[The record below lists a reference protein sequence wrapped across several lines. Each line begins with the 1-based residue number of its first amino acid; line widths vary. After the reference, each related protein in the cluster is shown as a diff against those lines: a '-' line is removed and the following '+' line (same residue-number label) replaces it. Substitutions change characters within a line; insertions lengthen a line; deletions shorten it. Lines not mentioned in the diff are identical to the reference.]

1 MAKLLSSP
9 NAIFRE
15 PRFQQKFSLKGTRL
29 CCCLDS
35 VCFQIGGLGQRRKR
49 PHRLTSIPILLTL
62 FLLIFSQIEI
72 FLRSRVTAYGE
83 SAGTSPPMTFS
94 RNLRL
99 FPNAEALPLITGNA
113 SSQRP
118 FFLIP
123 LESVNM
129 DNRMLAL

>member
-49 PHRLTSIPILLTL
+49 PTQTHLDTYSSYSFSPYFLPNRDISKVTGYCIWRVCRHVTTDDVFSKPQAFPKRRSPPSDHRQC
-62 FLLIFSQIEI
+62 FFAKAI
-72 FLRSRVTAYGE
+72 FLNSLGE
-83 SAGTSPPMTFS
+83 CKHG
-94 RNLRL
+94 
-99 FPNAEALPLITGNA
+99 
-113 SSQRP
+113 
-118 FFLIP
+118 
-123 LESVNM
+123 
-129 DNRMLAL
+129 